1 MGKIRVKVLGDEE
14 QEQEKQ
20 KQAKI
25 KKEQKQARESASA
38 PETEKE
44 PEVAKVEKVEE
55 VEQKEKKVKK
65 EKFVAKVKKAAH
77 SKSYQ
82 AIATLVDKTKTYT
95 VTQALPLLEKLKRGK
110 FDETVELHLNTTEA
124 GISGSLTLPHG
135 TGKQLRVA
143 IADDPSASSGQ
154 ATIETLIKKIEGGII
169 DFDVLIAHPSAMSKL
184 AKVARILGPKG
195 LMPNPK
201 NGTVTQNPEEA
212 AKKFTGGLINYKTES
227 KTPIIHIIVGKLSFG
242 DKKLA
247 ENIKTVFTTINA
259 NKIKN
264 ITIKSTMSPGIK
276 ISL

>member
-25 KKEQKQARESASA
+25 KKEQKQARKSAGA
-38 PETEKE
+38 DVETLNETKGTE
-44 PEVAKVEKVEE
+44 ETKGTNEKVEVVKE
-55 VEQKEKKVKK
+55 EKKVKK
-65 EKFVAKVKKAAH
+65 EKFIEKKKAAH

-82 AIATLVDKTKTYT
+82 TVATLVDKTKTYT

-110 FDETVELHLNTTEA
+110 FDETVELHINTTEP

-143 IADDPSASSGQ
+143 ITDDKIIASV
-154 ATIETLIKKIEGGII
+154 EKGII
-169 DFDVLIAHPSAMSKL
+169 DFDILLAQPSMMPKL
-184 AKVARILGPKG
+184 ARVAKVLGPKG

-201 NGTVTQNPEEA
+201 NGTISTNPEEA
-212 AKKFTGGLINYKTES
+212 AKKFTGGLVNYKTES
-227 KTPIIHIIVGKLSFG
+227 KTPIIHLSVGKLSFG
-242 DKKLA
+242 EKKLA
-247 ENIKTVFTTINA
+247 ENIAVVFA
-259 NKIKN
+259 NISASKIK
-264 ITIKSTMSPGIK
+264 TATLKSTMSPGIK